1 MGNIQKLNILFC
13 GARKL
18 GIQCLDILMRTK
30 YVNIVGV
37 VVPRA
42 DDKKWW
48 TDINEVREVRR
59 RKKPL
64 VLWNDAKEFKN
75 LDLVVSVL
83 HGQIFTDLFISR
95 VKFGII
101 NLHPAPLPEYRGKN
115 GPAHAIIN
123 NERKFGA
130 TLHYVDVGIDTGPI
144 IKKMLFNIGKLDT
157 GFSVYQKTHQIA
169 VKLFREEIL
178 KVIRDAL
185 NGKRILSTP
194 QDKTKAQYYS
204 CHSIDN
210 KEVDLNWE
218 YEKIYNYVRALQFTP
233 FEPAFFI
240 YKNQKIHLQT
250 INKKII
256 ILNQYPLI
264 KWIQ

>member
-130 TLHYVDVGIDTGPI
+130 TFHYVDVGIDTGPI
-144 IKKMLFNIGKLDT
+144 IKKMLFNIGKQDT
-157 GFSVYQKTHQIA
+157 GFSVYQKTHLIA
-169 VKLFREEIL
+169 VKLFREEIP
-178 KVIRDAL
+178 KVIRYAL
-185 NGKRILSTP
+185 NGKRILSIP
-194 QDKTKAQYYS
+194 QDQTKAQYYS